1 MSSQVDPV
9 EADDTA
15 PVEPSARANFIR
27 KFRKNVLGQIGA
39 AIILA
44 LVLVALCA
52 PLIAPDG
59 FDQQDLTKMR
69 APPSAE
75 HWFGTDRYGRDVFDR
90 VVWGSQ
96 IALRVA
102 FIVVA
107 IQLAVGVTLGLLA
120 GYFGGWVDRIISG
133 LVDLVWAFPPLVLA
147 LGLIAALGPGLENV
161 IIAIAITSWA
171 PFARVTRAKTLSLRN
186 RDYVEAGI
194 AIGERQSAILLR
206 YLLPGV
212 LPPNLVLATLTV
224 PAAILTT
231 SALSFL
237 GLGAQPPSPDWGAIL
252 NDGRASMRDAWW
264 ISVFPGL
271 ALLLTVLSFNFVGD
285 ALRDVLDPKEGH

>member
-1 MSSQVDPV
+1 MTSP
-9 EADDTA
+9 
-15 PVEPSARANFIR
+15 ARATATTEQSVAPSGAALFLR
-27 KFRKNVLGQIGA
+27 RFRRHLPGQIGA
-39 AIILA
+39 AMIAGLIM
-44 LVLVALCA
+44 VALMA
-52 PLIAPDG
+52 PLIAPLG
-59 FDQQDLTKMR
+59 FDAQDLGKMR
-69 APPSAE
+69 QPPGPD

-90 VVWGSQ
+90 VVWGSR

-102 FIVVA
+102 LIVVA
-107 IQLAVGVTLGLLA
+107 LQLAVGVTLGLLA
-120 GYFGGWVDRIISG
+120 GYFGGWTDRIISA

-171 PFARVTRAKTLSLRN
+171 PFARVTRAKTMSLRQ
-186 RDYVEAGI
+186 RDYVEAGV
-194 AIGERQSAILLR
+194 AIGERQGAILMR
-206 YLLPGV
+206 YILPGV
-212 LPPNLVLATLTV
+212 IAPNLVLATLTV

-271 ALLLTVLSFNFVGD
+271 ALLTTVMAFNFVGD
-285 ALRDVLDPKEGH
+285 ALRDVLDPREDD

>member
-1 MSSQVDPV
+1 MARS
-9 EADDTA
+9 DTA
-15 PVEPSARANFIR
+15 TPAPDLPATESTVALFWRR
-27 KFRKNVLGQIGA
+27 FRRHLPGRIGA
-39 AIILA
+39 AMIA
-44 LVLVALCA
+44 VLISVALAA
-52 PLIAPDG
+52 PLIAPQG
-59 FDQQDLTKMR
+59 FDAQDLTKIR
-69 APPSAE
+69 QSPSAE

-90 VVWGSQ
+90 VVWGSR

-102 FIVVA
+102 LIVVA

-120 GYFGGWVDRIISG
+120 GYFGGWTDRVISS

-171 PFARVTRAKTLSLRN
+171 PFARVTRAKTMSLRQ

-194 AIGERQSAILLR
+194 AIGERQWAILWR

-212 LPPNLVLATLTV
+212 IAPNLVLATLTV

-271 ALLLTVLSFNFVGD
+271 ALLSTVLAFNFVGD
-285 ALRDVLDPKEGH
+285 ALRDVLDPREDD

>member
-1 MSSQVDPV
+1 MTV
-9 EADDTA
+9 T
-15 PVEPSARANFIR
+15 EPSELSLPDEGDQFLKR
-27 KFRKNVLGQIGA
+27 FRKHLPGRIGA
-39 AIILA
+39 ALILI
-44 LVLVALCA
+44 LTGVALAA
-52 PLIAPDG
+52 PLIAPQG
-59 FDQQDLTKMR
+59 FDAQDLTQMR
-69 APPSAE
+69 NAPSAE

-90 VVWGSQ
+90 VVWGSR

-102 FIVVA
+102 IIVVA
-107 IQLAVGVTLGLLA
+107 IQLAVGVTLVLLA
-120 GYFGGWVDRIISG
+120 GYFGGWVDRVISG

-171 PFARVTRAKTLSLRN
+171 PFARVTRAKTMSLRQ

-194 AIGERQSAILLR
+194 AIGERQSAILIR
-206 YLLPGV
+206 YILPGV
-212 LPPNLVLATLTV
+212 IAPNLVLATLTV

-237 GLGAQPPSPDWGAIL
+237 GLGAQPPSPDWRAIL

-271 ALLLTVLSFNFVGD
+271 ALVITVLAFNFVGD
-285 ALRDVLDPKEGH
+285 ALRDALDPREDG

>member
-1 MSSQVDPV
+1 MAGSGTTHPSDLPPG
-9 EADDTA
+9 TA
-15 PVEPSARANFIR
+15 AVAWRR
-27 KFRKNVLGQIGA
+27 FRRHLPGQIGA
-39 AIILA
+39 VAILILI
-44 LVLVALCA
+44 VVALAA
-52 PLIAPDG
+52 PLIAPQGYDA
-59 FDQQDLTKMR
+59 QDLGR
-69 APPSAE
+69 IRQPPGAAY
-75 HWFGTDRYGRDVFDR
+75 WFGTDRYGRDVFDR
-90 VVWGSQ
+90 VVWGSR

-102 FIVVA
+102 LIVVA
-107 IQLAVGVTLGLLA
+107 LQLAVGVTLGLLA
-120 GYFGGWVDRIISG
+120 GYFGGWTDRLISG

-147 LGLIAALGPGLENV
+147 LGLIAALGPGLDNV

-171 PFARVTRAKTLSLRN
+171 PFARVTRAKTLSLRQ

-194 AIGERQSAILLR
+194 AIGEGPLAILGR

-212 LPPNLVLATLTV
+212 IAPNLVLATLTV

-252 NDGRASMRDAWW
+252 NDGRESMRDAWW

-271 ALLLTVLSFNFVGD
+271 ALLVTALAFNFLGD
-285 ALRDVLDPKEGH
+285 ALRDVLDPREAG